1 MPRTPKSRVA
11 LAGRTMRPVPLTT
24 SFFGRQILSPLLLS
38 AAPHTDGYEHMVKAY
53 KAGWAGGVMKTA
65 FNDVPVHI
73 PGGYMVVFGNAT
85 YGNFDN
91 VSGHPLK
98 RVADE
103 VRTLVREFPDRLTL
117 ASTGG
122 PVSGHDTA
130 DRTAWQTNT
139 KILEDAGAMGIEY
152 SLSCPQGGDGMDGDV
167 VSQNAELSATIIDW
181 VMEAGDPDVPKIF
194 KLTGAVTSI
203 RAIATRIKEVFAQ
216 YPDKQAGVTLANSFP
231 ALAWQQHPETGGNR
245 GVIVG
250 MSGEGVLPLTY
261 LTLAR
266 VADLGLYISGN
277 GGAMDHRAAAGF
289 LALGA
294 SSVQFCTAV
303 MKYGLGVVDDLE
315 SGLSYYLAGR
325 GMKSV
330 QELIG
335 SSVHMPIVP
344 FEQLTAT
351 KQVPSLTAALCE
363 HCGNCA
369 RCPYMAI
376 GMDARTLPVIDA
388 TRCIGCSLCVQKCF
402 AGALHMRDRSAAEL
416 AGMLE
421 H

>member
-1 MPRTPKSRVA
+1 
-11 LAGRTMRPVPLTT
+11 
-24 SFFGRQILSPLLLS
+24 
-38 AAPHTDGYEHMVKAY
+38 
-53 KAGWAGGVMKTA
+53 
-65 FNDVPVHI
+65 
-73 PGGYMVVFGNAT
+73 
-85 YGNFDN
+85 
-91 VSGHPLK
+91 
-98 RVADE
+98 
-103 VRTLVREFPDRLTL
+103 
-117 ASTGG
+117 
-122 PVSGHDTA
+122 
-130 DRTAWQTNT
+130 
-139 KILEDAGAMGIEY
+139 MGIEY

-167 VSQNAELSATIIDW
+167 VSQNAELSAKIIDW

-194 KLTGAVTSI
+194 KLTGAVTSM
-203 RAIATRIKEVFAQ
+203 RAIALRIKEVFAQ
-216 YPDKQAGVTLANSFP
+216 YPDKLAGITLANSFP
-231 ALAWQQHPETGGNR
+231 ALAWQPLPDNKGNR

-250 MSGEGVLPLTY
+250 MSGEGVLPITY

-303 MKYGLGVVDDLE
+303 MKYGLGVVDELE

-330 QELIG
+330 QDLIG
-335 SSVHMPIVP
+335 SSAQMPVVP
-344 FEQLTAT
+344 FDQLTAT
-351 KQVPSLTAALCE
+351 KQVPSLTPALCE

-376 GMDARTLPVIDA
+376 SMDGRELPVIDA
-388 TRCIGCSLCVQKCF
+388 SRCIGCSLCAQKCF
-402 AGALHMRDRSAAEL
+402 AGALHMRDRSPVEL